1 MFQRTKAFFRR
12 LFTRTSPAATRQRQA
27 MKRRRVFLE
36 GLESR
41 SMLAVLFDQ
50 ATYGEGRTPV
60 VTVNALSPNTLY
72 YLRTA
77 SPNDAS
83 WSATSN
89 ASGVISTTIPAPI
102 DAPQKFNFIVSTT
115 PGGASLQSREV
126 EVPVIQLTVTAN
138 PSPSEGSPTTIA
150 FAYISGGPT
159 SVPVTFSIGGSAT
172 AGIDYTALSAIGTL
186 PPGSSVTRSFSTFT
200 DNLVEGTETI
210 DIALTNTHHYYVST
224 SGPVTNGVRIS
235 IIDRPVSVSVNSTD
249 NTASEY
255 GPNQGAFTFTRS
267 PDGNH
272 TQPLT
277 VNYTVSGTA
286 ANGTDYVSLP
296 GSITIPGNSLSST
309 LPLIPVLDGTSE
321 GNENV
326 VVTVTGT
333 SQYVVGT
340 PVATVTISDDPAT
353 SVVLDGLGNLIIT
366 DEVPL
371 GLANNINISR
381 SGTNLVLT
389 NDVHPFSIAPIAGAV
404 LSNGDKTLSIPF
416 ANVTGNITVTVDL
429 AGGDAIPAGGLIFNG
444 GENAGD
450 DDQLKITGYSLTTAD
465 GVADVSVTHTGA
477 EAGNVVL
484 AGLGTVTFAQIE
496 PLSLVGDAA
505 DIEITLPAGADSITL
520 GDDGGAQDGN
530 GNTAN
535 TSALYDATGPAYSF
549 ELTEFTNPTNSL
561 TIKRGSAADDLNVLD
576 LVASGMNAS
585 LKLGEVAGEFDQI
598 TFSGPVTLTSNKN
611 LTANAS
617 GTISLTTATSDLAT
631 SGTGAISL
639 TTARDIAIVSGSS
652 ITTVNGNL
660 SLLANQQGSPTTG
673 DFAGISVTGG
683 LIQATG
689 VGSVTVRGKGGNA
702 STGSQYG
709 VQVLSGGDILGG
721 TGGLLFVEG
730 TGGASTGSNNRGILL
745 DGAGTTINSAGAN
758 VQVNGV
764 GGGTGGTSAGNF
776 GALVFNGAAISAGGA
791 GTVDVSGFGGVGASA
806 SSHGTV
812 VQGTNSIITSTGG
825 NVEVSGQ
832 GLSTAFGS
840 RGVSVVGGGKIT
852 AGGTGSVTVD
862 GMGGGTYSS
871 GVEVNSASFVT
882 SSGGNVQVTGTGGS
896 AVAGE
901 SQHGVL
907 ISSDGHIT
915 SGGTGTVVIIGVAG
929 AGTALD
935 PSHGVF
941 VDGNTSTI
949 GPAAGNITI
958 TGTGAIAANSLG
970 IRLRSGASISTSGT
984 GNATLIADRIF
995 IDTGATPAGINVG
1008 SNTAT
1013 LRTKTPVTVGINLG
1027 SMIDTTANTLE
1038 ISDAELDRVTAG
1050 TLQIGDA
1057 NSGAITFTANIDRAA
1072 STNVVLT
1079 TGANNN
1085 IALGAFSLNAGPAG
1099 DIALTTSGT
1108 GGITT
1113 SNNTGIDLTGDDIV
1127 LTAGSGGIG
1136 SGTNLVRM
1144 NANTISAIAT
1154 GGYHLSEADTVTIA
1168 AGGLDGNADN
1178 DLAGGTFVLG
1188 GAGRIEDND
1197 IIGLSGTL
1205 KLNGFNETLRGI
1217 SSGAGA
1223 VIQNDSATHAT
1234 LTINDDGFGYTL
1246 AATLGGATANENNFS
1261 IHKIGNGSMNL
1272 NGNNTFTGA
1281 FTIDDGSVRLGHGN
1295 ALGSTSGTTI
1305 VQATG
1310 ALDINGQSVSEP
1322 LSLSG
1327 LGFGPGALYNN
1338 SGTAGL
1344 VNASVTLT
1352 GNTRMGGT
1360 GDFTISGII
1369 DDGVSTF
1376 GLTKEGAG
1384 IVTLFASN
1392 SFNGDVIVNAGELRI
1407 TGSTSAT
1414 SDVTAQTGGT
1424 VGGTG
1429 TINDILSGGSNGKI
1443 APGSGGV
1450 GTLTVNRVGL
1460 QAVTMVATSS
1470 LNIEIGGASSYDI
1483 LAATG
1488 AVSVG
1493 GSTLNLSS
1501 FGGFTPVAGN
1511 QYVFLTNDSTD
1522 AIVGTFVAGTGSTLT
1537 AGTSLP
1543 EGTVVSTNFLGSG
1556 LPAIITYTAGT
1567 GNDVGILV
1575 GNTTVALSSGNLT
1588 IADAAAK
1595 SDDIRLKKVNVSGT
1609 DYLEIYDPVNY
1620 PAGAGFI
1627 QVDAHTVRVPWASI
1641 TGSITVN
1648 SLAGNDKL
1656 TVDFSGVGS
1665 PITSG
1670 GISYDGGAQ
1679 TTQDVLAL
1687 VGGTTTTVQ
1696 HNFVTENSGIVVLTG
1711 ALAGTITY
1719 AGIEPITDNVSATNR
1734 IFSFTSASAET
1745 IALTT
1750 SPLVGFDNRID
1761 SNVGGE
1767 LVDFTNPTASL
1778 EIITTSGSGADV
1790 VTISSISSTY
1800 RAATTITTGGDDA
1813 VNVNAALTLGSGAVT
1828 GSFSVAAAQL
1838 TTLTASINTDAG
1850 TNAGAISIS
1859 SPTRLGA
1866 NVTLD
1871 SDGSGTDGGITLGG
1885 LVSASASDT
1894 HTLTMVAGGGNVSVG
1909 SFESTAANRLLGWT
1923 VSSANNVS
1931 SGGVTTGSGGVNI
1944 TGAGTA
1950 AFSASITT
1958 VGGGPIAI
1966 NSPTISVTNN
1976 LTTTGAGHITFTHS
1990 GALTVGGTVALGAS
2004 ATLTDNNT
2012 GTGTING
2019 VISGGLAASSVVK
2032 NGTGTLTLGGANSYS
2047 GATTLSGGILSVSS
2061 LANGGSNSNLG
2072 ASSNAAA
2079 NLVFNGGTLLY
2090 TGAAGS
2096 TDRLFTLTENGG
2108 TIDSSGTGNL
2118 QLTNTGSI
2126 AFTGSGARTLTLTGS
2141 NQGTVA
2147 TSGDVTVTALNRFL
2161 PIIGNGSGGNVSV
2174 QKSGVGV
2181 WSLGGSNSYAGSTN
2195 IAAGQLG
2202 ITASTSLGTSA
2213 VSVSAGAQLA
2223 FSATGLTVAN
2233 AIALNGLTTF
2243 NFAGRSLSGAL
2254 VGGNISGAVNNTLSG
2269 PLTLNATSNISTN
2282 WNDKTLTITGKIS
2295 GAGGL
2300 QLDLMQSGNG
2310 APNLT
2315 LSNATNDYA
2324 GGTFINSGILRFS
2337 ADGNLGAA
2345 TGSVTF
2351 NGGQLIDTATTG
2363 VITMSRPIVVSSGG
2377 GTITTSGTGAA
2388 GSLVLSAANQIS
2400 GSAAL
2405 SKSGGSDLQIMQNN
2419 AFAGVWNVVS
2429 GNLVVSSANAL
2440 GTTAGV
2446 TNVFG
2451 SLVLNSGSSITVA
2464 ENLALLNTTGDSL
2477 VNAAGANTVTGTLS
2491 VPFTSNVGFRSDAG
2505 TLNINSNLALPA
2517 SAIAVSGAGNTVI
2530 NGQISGGGSSVNYP
2544 TTMSSTANLL
2554 DYWRFN
2560 ETSGTTVAS
2569 TGSGLHNGTLVGGPT
2584 LNAASQ
2590 NAQLGTAIQFN
2601 GSSQYITT
2609 AAANTM
2615 GLNGSFTAMAWVNA
2629 NNLSGDRTIF
2639 GTDAASANTGLHLI
2653 IRGGKPHFGFYS
2665 NDTGGNATLSTGTW
2679 YHLVW
2684 RFDSGTGTQSMF
2696 VNGVLD
2702 SSTAGHA
2709 AFAGTGVVNIGRWNS
2724 GNYFSGSMDE
2734 PAIFNRALSNAEV
2747 LGIATAGFPT
2757 SVTKSGSGTLTL
2769 TANNSYSGQTTVSG
2783 GTLQVGAAGTTGT
2796 LGAGAVV
2803 NNGALTINRSN
2814 AYALSNGV
2822 TGSGVINQIGAGT
2835 TTLTNTNS
2843 AAGGT
2848 NVTGGILAVNG
2859 TLTSNVVVTAPA
2871 TLWGSGTITGNVS
2884 GNGTFSPGNSPG
2896 TMTIIG
2902 AFNPSGTVNLEVNSP
2917 WTTPGTDFDRYNVTG
2932 SVNLTGATLNFPN
2945 AIDTSAPSTFQ
2956 MLTLI
2961 NNDGTAD
2968 LTTAAAGPV
2977 DGALVTIGSRTFRLF
2992 YNGGDGNDV
3001 VLVEATQPTVVYVED
3016 TAWSSLTPG
3025 TNIPDGDFT
3034 TGTAEPAIYGVN
3046 AFNTIQAAINAVAG
3060 SGTVIVNAG
3069 TYAENVVVNKSVI
3082 LIGAQDG
3089 IDARGRVATEST
3101 IQSPNGGLALDL
3113 AANAITVNGFRVVD
3127 GVLRANGN
3135 NLSIVNNLFDV
3146 NGSVLNPA
3154 LVGTQTSVI
3163 GLGTVGGTVTV
3174 SQNSLA
3180 VSGTVGAD
3188 NYVLGPLDGQEGWT
3202 GGAQP
3207 NFTNNDLG
3215 FDNLDGTFGDEA
3227 VTNLQSQS
3235 GAQSWRY
3242 SRGYGSPG
3250 QGTPFTPNLGAT
3262 VGAPSFAD
3270 GDTSTVTFGF
3280 RAVDPAG
3287 DGSSQNIYEGDVGGN
3302 ERTGAQ
3308 INLQNLASGVR
3319 LFTNIYNPTTNAF
3332 SVVELGVYSGSAW
3345 HTVEMITV
3353 YNDDPALDLTTFKV
3367 DGLTVAAT
3375 NPWMHIWRADQA
3387 GPPAYVPGSRLKF
3400 FSLQDGSA
3408 AIKGFYYDNISM
3420 EISDTS
3426 NPGVPIASYS
3436 TSFET
3441 LTADVDSVDGVKLTG
3456 NAGGLTAL
3464 NITNNNVDGGNTDT
3478 AASSGVRVAATT
3490 AAGNVTIS
3498 GNDLTGFN
3506 TGVFVAA
3513 ANTANIS
3520 GNIGSINGNVIGIDV
3535 NGGSASITSNSIYD
3549 NGTGIRVTNGG
3560 TVTALSD
3567 INFFDGSATDPD
3579 NNRDLQLTSTAGA
3592 VTFGNNLAFRGNT
3605 FFIDNQDT
3613 PAINLTA
3620 LTGIT
3625 FDEVNNFRIEDK
3637 MHHLVDTDLPLTTG
3651 LITWVASNVYVT
3663 SAGTDHSIQRGV
3675 DAASSGHTVN
3685 VEAGTYAENVVLNK
3699 QLTLLGA
3706 QQNVDARGRVVAS
3719 PNPLVESI
3727 IAPVSGRPI
3736 ELQSLADNLTINGFA
3751 VVGSFSG
3758 AFGLI
3763 ESTSGP
3769 LDNFNLLNNHV
3780 AVATGFTAAVLFLND
3795 SAIDADID
3803 RNEFVAATGSAQA
3816 VFFDSPDL
3824 FHGLHFTNNNVL
3836 RAGAPAGTGL
3846 FVDGNRNIGT
3856 SISLR
3861 SPIVSGNLFQNH
3873 ALGFNAGQRSFDDT
3887 QFVENTFTLNTG
3899 GFAGGPLDSTIARN
3913 TFSSNSLYGVRLT
3926 AFGNTADPTR
3936 GAQNT
3941 TVSNNIFTGN
3951 GTTVDLVNGYGDI
3964 RIDDQFNGTQST
3976 NTIINNSLGSTI
3988 GAFNRETNAELI
4000 NFSGNWWGTNT
4011 NPETAGKILG
4021 QGGAEANVDYTPW
4034 LNSGT
4039 DASGTA
4045 GFQGDFSNLHVDDD
4059 SPQVGATGRI
4069 SEGINL
4075 LTATG
4080 TVQVKAGTYVENVST
4095 TGKTVT
4101 VAPGTPASQV
4111 LLTGNLTLDSNDTL
4125 ALNIDGL
4132 SAATQYDN
4140 FVVTGT
4146 VALGSATL
4154 AVTASITP
4162 AALDTFTL
4170 INNDAADAVSGIFN
4184 TLTPG
4189 SIVSVNGVNKRI
4201 FYQGNDGNDV
4211 ILAPE
4216 TPATAYVSNTLFA
4229 GKVTGDFILDADA
4242 GTTGDQSAIFN
4253 YNAFV
4258 GVNTAL
4264 SAVTASG
4271 TVIVNAGTYAEAVV
4285 SAGTKTIEI
4294 TGPNTPQS
4302 VILQSLATAVGQNVI
4317 IEGTST
4323 LTVGDAT
4330 STTIAGVI
4338 SGTGSLTKTGTG
4350 TVTLSG
4356 ANTFAGTTTVNVG
4369 TLQLGNATALGST
4382 VGTTS
4387 VTSGAVLDLNGQT
4400 VGAEGLTLNGT
4411 GIAAG
4416 GALINSNATAA
4427 SLSGTI
4433 AATSYNVGG
4442 TGNITLSGSVQGT
4455 LTKVAGNTLTLS
4467 GVADN
4472 GGLVVAANGGTTIL
4486 AKTSSGGVHAIGSG
4500 GTGLTINSGA
4510 TVQLSGTGGDQIFTQ
4525 ADVVVNAGG
4534 ILDLNGLSEG
4544 FDILSGGGNIRNA
4557 GALATLTIGEA
4568 NAGGVYTGTIGFT
4581 GANNIAV
4588 TKVGSA
4594 PAYFDGSNTYDGL
4607 TTVTAGYL
4615 VVRNNNALGSTAA
4628 GTTVASGAT
4637 LQLESS
4643 GSVNIPA
4650 EALTITGTGVSG
4662 NRGALATWSG
4672 TNSYAGPI
4680 TMSGD
4685 SLIYVNTG
4693 SMNLSNV
4700 ISESGGVRSLTKN
4713 GGGLLTLSGANT
4725 YTGVTAITAGTV
4737 TVSGSL
4743 ADATDVSVSSGAIY
4757 DVAASD
4763 TIDGLSGAGSVT
4775 LGANTLTVGSNNE
4788 ATPDFSGVISG
4799 TGGFTKIGTGQ
4810 QSFSGTNLYSGATN
4824 INAGVLRF
4832 TGVGATSTSSTINVN
4847 NTGTLRFG
4855 RNDTWGNHTSDV
4867 SSPII
4872 VNAGGVVQSGGFYN
4886 TLVNLTLNGG
4896 TLELT
4901 GGAIPAFPAF
4911 ALKGTVTVGGSQA
4924 SQINVVS
4931 GVNNLINIGDD
4942 NLGPTIFTVADSS
4955 GNANADLIVNAP
4967 LQDNAFGGIGL
4978 TKNGAGTMTLSAAN
4992 TYGGPTSISAGTLL
5006 VNGTNSGTGVVNV
5019 SNSAVLGGTGSIA
5032 GAVNLLGTSRL
5043 APGVAGAESLATGN
5057 LTFISTTFFDVQIG
5071 GTTAVT
5077 QHDQMNVTGA
5087 VNLANATLNLQQIS
5101 GFNVSSG
5108 VAQQYI
5114 IITNDGSDVVS
5125 GTFNGLPEGS
5135 PVIYAGGT
5143 LYVSYSGNDG
5153 NDVVLYSQPTVNGTP
5168 NNDTLV
5174 LRQVSANP
5182 ALVEF
5187 SLNAAAFVQVTS
5199 ALPFTFNGLANI
5211 DLMLVDTSN
5220 GDPIS
5225 TGNTT
5230 FNGELL
5236 RVQKNTGLA
5245 SDVAT
5250 YVPSTTP
5257 NAGLV
5262 TLTGFGDINFTQTT
5276 NVDFVN
5282 LTTVNVQTATIAD
5295 TLTLLDDN
5303 TATNGIAV
5311 PAGYSIA
5318 AAADLRINGA
5328 NAIVGLRNVTN
5339 ANVDTV
5345 TGGTNGNDAVTI
5357 NSGTG
5362 AHGITNLTIATGTG
5376 TDTVTVTGALTV
5388 SGNITINSQNIAV
5401 NNTLNGGA
5409 TSTVS
5414 LNAGTGAITTSGTG
5428 VDVVAQ
5434 DLSATATTGI
5444 NLDTTVLNITA
5455 TNSGA
5460 GNINIDETNGAN
5472 VLNVA
5477 ATTGSATVTSTTGNL
5492 NVTTVSAST
5501 SVTLT
5506 ATAGAI
5512 TDANLA
5518 AVNIT
5523 AASATL
5529 SATTGIGSGNAIE
5542 TTLGSLSATNATSG
5556 TIEIVE
5562 TDAITLTSLVQST
5575 DNDANDIFVTAAG
5588 TISVGVVNAG
5598 TASGDVTLTATTG
5611 SIIDDSVDAI
5621 ADVIG
5626 DVVTLTA
5633 PAGVGQSGGA
5643 GTLDTTANSLDV
5655 SVTVAGGSIFITE
5668 TNAVTLTDID
5678 TADGSIT
5685 ITAGGTITAT
5695 DVQSLIDSTNVITLT
5710 TTVGNILVD
5719 LVSAVGDTIVLSAA
5733 GAIEEVTPSDAGAD
5747 LVASVITATAATGIG
5762 HAATIEINTITN
5774 VSRGLTATVTG
5785 TGAIDLLDVTGGL
5798 RVLSATTTNGDITIA
5813 ATTGDIFAESITSTS
5828 DVDANDV
5835 VVTANAGN
5843 IIAGVIS
5850 AGATAGDVTLTATGG
5865 SITDDVSDAAAD
5877 VIGDLV
5883 SMTATSGVG
5892 ESAGFGSLD
5901 TSANFLDVRV
5911 TAAGLINLNEI
5922 NAVTLS
5928 DIDTFNGP
5936 ITINAGGTMTA
5947 TDVASLLDAE
5957 LNDITLTTTSGD
5969 IAVGT
5974 ILAGGIGDAFLT
5986 AAAAIT
5992 DIDATNPDITA
6003 DDVVLI
6009 GSTGVATSG
6018 DFLEIS
6024 ASNLE
6029 AVGGTGGVFVANSG
6043 SLIIGNIGSVVG
6055 VNASGGNIVVTTTG
6069 AMTVAENVTATGAT
6083 TNVTL
6088 TAIDAVAAGQNL
6100 VLNASTT
6107 VSSAAATVTLNA
6119 GDNATING
6127 DITSGGFTT
6136 INIDF
6141 GDAESAGATVTAGDG
6156 GTLTIAVASVI
6167 MTPNSTAGGAYLNS
6181 GNDYD
6186 TFIFNPQETTAFFV
6200 DGGAPVG
6207 GTTGDILQMNV
6218 TDTVNPNLT
6227 IPGGPTVFN
6236 GKAYNGAGS
6245 GVWTFTPDHRN
6256 VHFKSIEDA
6265 QITGQYHLTYDNS
6278 IAPVSTNLVIM
6289 LDGTA
6294 SPNERLQFRDG
6305 STGGTILYQTTLTPI
6320 LSVRVLGGTG
6330 NDTVTVDDINGLP
6343 SFAGSVPL
6351 STGVGNHQSTSDT
6364 DATTAPEFFFDAGT
6378 GTNILN
6384 LNLNA
6389 ASTQQQF
6396 AFGTGLAAGSLEAE
6410 IQSTNATTGLNAYVR
6425 NVGEVNRTGATAP
6438 LGGLTVYGT
6447 TIANQISI
6455 SNNTGGETRVAA
6467 VGHTS
6472 FDFSGNNYNS
6482 LVVNPLD
6489 GNDTVDLISFGTS
6502 QTNNWPITLNGNA
6515 DIDTIRVRST
6525 SGNTGLINLNGN
6537 AGSDFF
6543 QLYDGTTTAGTVDN
6557 IAGLVIVDGTDG
6569 NVALNTDTLTII
6581 DNSDPTADNVL
6592 VSPVAAGSSADY
6604 AVEGING
6611 LVGND
6616 VVLRNID
6623 TLNYTGT
6630 LGNDTIDGQFRN
6642 TSPTAHDLSTVS
6654 LSGWVGADQFL
6665 LFTTDQYGGSGV
6677 GFTPTGTPSGVSQV
6691 NLFGD
6696 ASGNP
6701 NAVDGND
6708 VFGETPPGIT
6718 GTGIMQVGLAVSD
6731 AVRLIRPSVTTGLAI
6746 DGGQPTGPQPPLGD
6760 IVNGDKLNLDV
6771 TALPNTNPVIVST
6784 FSPGSVVATG
6794 IAPTTWTQIEDMNLV
6809 DQGRLTNVQMGD
6821 LYARTTP
6828 NQDLVQFGLNPTP
6841 LNPYQVR
6848 LRINSTMANYSAS
6861 NKTIIYSGGHNDT
6874 ITQANLTIP
6883 AEFYGEDGDDNISGA
6898 IANDWLVGGIGNDRI
6913 NAGRGDNVVWGDN
6926 APTLPGDPQ
6935 PQDGATGGNDIL
6947 SGLEGA
6953 DVFYGGAG
6961 NDHVS
6966 AGDGNDYVNGGL
6978 GEDFLDGFGGDDRIY
6993 GGAGN
6998 DTLTGARGNDLLIG
7012 NAGDDKLYGNEGN
7025 DVLIGGTEADLLDGG
7040 NGNDL
7045 LVNGSVLNETSS
7057 RTSLATAS
7065 NYSPAT
7071 YTNPADNDAA
7081 LIGLLFQWATASDPT
7096 SIAPISH
7103 DGANDDLFGGQG
7115 DDDFCWEVADVLDNA
7130 TGISPPDYGAFGMGF
7145 DQRIN
7150 PT

>member
-1 MFQRTKAFFRR
+1 VNKGAF
-12 LFTRTSPAATRQRQA
+12 LDGGLKGGGGGATVTINAANAGNVFTLRNNNSNFAGTLIVNGIASATANAGSGLAINASITGLQNADLTVNGTLELGNTGLGWHTTFTSPFSNTIGAMNGTGIVVENGSSGSGNLITLITGNTNNNGVFSGQIVTAPGGGRIALTKIGTGTQTLSGANTYDGPTTISAGTLQIGGAGSLGSGSYAGAIINNATLQYSSSAAQTLSGA
-27 MKRRRVFLE
+27 ISGSGALLKDT
-36 GLESR
+36 
-41 SMLAVLFDQ
+41 AVSTLTLSGTTANTFAG
-50 ATYGEGRTPV
+50 ATTV
-60 VTVNALSPNTLY
+60 VQGNLVLSKSANVVALPGDIFMPFNLSPNLWM
-72 YLRTA
+72 TA
-77 SPNDAS
+77 DGQLGG
-83 WSATSN
+83 
-89 ASGVISTTIPAPI
+89 SGVLTFTGTGTSAAARFYLQGTSQSLAGIVENDGSVRGVVQNSEPGIAGPSVSAPGTLTLTGSGNYSFSGFLRNATGSLALIKTGTGQQNFVGGSISYTGATTLSAGTLVLQDTTAFASAIAVGSSGTLTGIRTVQGAGSRSPMMGNGITGSGTININNAGTGVTGGWI
-102 DAPQKFNFIVSTT
+102 TVNGGTGSLNFSGTININSGTFARDNTNANTITGTATVNVAANAVFGAGRGGNSTIGALNGAGDVSTVWS
-115 PGGASLQSREV
+115 GAS
-126 EVPVIQLTVTAN
+126 A
-138 PSPSEGSPTTIA
+138 
-150 FAYISGGPT
+150 
-159 SVPVTFSIGGSAT
+159 
-172 AGIDYTALSAIGTL
+172 
-186 PPGSSVTRSFSTFT
+186 
-200 DNLVEGTETI
+200 
-210 DIALTNTHHYYVST
+210 
-224 SGPVTNGVRIS
+224 
-235 IIDRPVSVSVNSTD
+235 
-249 NTASEY
+249 
-255 GPNQGAFTFTRS
+255 
-267 PDGNH
+267 
-272 TQPLT
+272 
-277 VNYTVSGTA
+277 
-286 ANGTDYVSLP
+286 
-296 GSITIPGNSLSST
+296 GSITIGNGDASGSFSGRIRGNGGTPDGNIDGGVMSVIKTGTGTQTLSGANTYTGATTISAGMLSVSGSLSNST
-309 LPLIPVLDGTSE
+309 
-321 GNENV
+321 
-326 VVTVTGT
+326 
-333 SQYVVGT
+333 
-340 PVATVTISDDPAT
+340 
-353 SVVLDGLGNLIIT
+353 
-366 DEVPL
+366 
-371 GLANNINISR
+371 
-381 SGTNLVLT
+381 
-389 NDVHPFSIAPIAGAV
+389 
-404 LSNGDKTLSIPF
+404 
-416 ANVTGNITVTVDL
+416 
-429 AGGDAIPAGGLIFNG
+429 
-444 GENAGD
+444 
-450 DDQLKITGYSLTTAD
+450 
-465 GVADVSVTHTGA
+465 DVSVASGATYDVAASDTIDGLTG
-477 EAGNVVL
+477 AGNV
-484 AGLGTVTFAQIE
+484 
-496 PLSLVGDAA
+496 
-505 DIEITLPAGADSITL
+505 TL
-520 GDDGGAQDGN
+520 GSFTLTVGGNNQA
-530 GNTAN
+530 TA
-535 TSALYDATGPAYSF
+535 
-549 ELTEFTNPTNSL
+549 
-561 TIKRGSAADDLNVLD
+561 
-576 LVASGMNAS
+576 
-585 LKLGEVAGEFDQI
+585 
-598 TFSGPVTLTSNKN
+598 TFSGS
-611 LTANAS
+611 
-617 GTISLTTATSDLAT
+617 I
-631 SGTGAISL
+631 SGTGEF
-639 TTARDIAIVSGSS
+639 TKSGSGTQTLS
-652 ITTVNGNL
+652 GANAYGATTV
-660 SLLANQQGSPTTG
+660 S
-673 DFAGISVTGG
+673 
-683 LIQATG
+683 
-689 VGSVTVRGKGGNA
+689 
-702 STGSQYG
+702 
-709 VQVLSGGDILGG
+709 
-721 TGGLLFVEG
+721 
-730 TGGASTGSNNRGILL
+730 
-745 DGAGTTINSAGAN
+745 
-758 VQVNGV
+758 
-764 GGGTGGTSAGNF
+764 
-776 GALVFNGAAISAGGA
+776 
-791 GTVDVSGFGGVGASA
+791 
-806 SSHGTV
+806 
-812 VQGTNSIITSTGG
+812 
-825 NVEVSGQ
+825 
-832 GLSTAFGS
+832 
-840 RGVSVVGGGKIT
+840 
-852 AGGTGSVTVD
+852 
-862 GMGGGTYSS
+862 
-871 GVEVNSASFVT
+871 
-882 SSGGNVQVTGTGGS
+882 
-896 AVAGE
+896 
-901 SQHGVL
+901 
-907 ISSDGHIT
+907 
-915 SGGTGTVVIIGVAG
+915 
-929 AGTALD
+929 
-935 PSHGVF
+935 
-941 VDGNTSTI
+941 
-949 GPAAGNITI
+949 
-958 TGTGAIAANSLG
+958 
-970 IRLRSGASISTSGT
+970 
-984 GNATLIADRIF
+984 
-995 IDTGATPAGINVG
+995 
-1008 SNTAT
+1008 
-1013 LRTKTPVTVGINLG
+1013 
-1027 SMIDTTANTLE
+1027 
-1038 ISDAELDRVTAG
+1038 AG
-1050 TLQIGDA
+1050 TLQIGD
-1057 NSGAITFTANIDRAA
+1057 
-1072 STNVVLT
+1072 
-1079 TGANNN
+1079 
-1085 IALGAFSLNAGPAG
+1085 
-1099 DIALTTSGT
+1099 
-1108 GGITT
+1108 
-1113 SNNTGIDLTGDDIV
+1113 
-1127 LTAGSGGIG
+1127 
-1136 SGTNLVRM
+1136 
-1144 NANTISAIAT
+1144 
-1154 GGYHLSEADTVTIA
+1154 
-1168 AGGLDGNADN
+1168 
-1178 DLAGGTFVLG
+1178 
-1188 GAGRIEDND
+1188 
-1197 IIGLSGTL
+1197 
-1205 KLNGFNETLRGI
+1205 
-1217 SSGAGA
+1217 
-1223 VIQNDSATHAT
+1223 
-1234 LTINDDGFGYTL
+1234 
-1246 AATLGGATANENNFS
+1246 GGAT
-1261 IHKIGNGSMNL
+1261 G
-1272 NGNNTFTGA
+1272 
-1281 FTIDDGSVRLGHGN
+1281 
-1295 ALGSTSGTTI
+1295 
-1305 VQATG
+1305 
-1310 ALDINGQSVSEP
+1310 
-1322 LSLSG
+1322 
-1327 LGFGPGALYNN
+1327 
-1338 SGTAGL
+1338 
-1344 VNASVTLT
+1344 
-1352 GNTRMGGT
+1352 
-1360 GDFTISGII
+1360 
-1369 DDGVSTF
+1369 
-1376 GLTKEGAG
+1376 
-1384 IVTLFASN
+1384 
-1392 SFNGDVIVNAGELRI
+1392 
-1407 TGSTSAT
+1407 
-1414 SDVTAQTGGT
+1414 
-1424 VGGTG
+1424 
-1429 TINDILSGGSNGKI
+1429 
-1443 APGSGGV
+1443 
-1450 GTLTVNRVGL
+1450 
-1460 QAVTMVATSS
+1460 
-1470 LNIEIGGASSYDI
+1470 
-1483 LAATG
+1483 
-1488 AVSVG
+1488 
-1493 GSTLNLSS
+1493 
-1501 FGGFTPVAGN
+1501 
-1511 QYVFLTNDSTD
+1511 
-1522 AIVGTFVAGTGSTLT
+1522 
-1537 AGTSLP
+1537 
-1543 EGTVVSTNFLGSG
+1543 
-1556 LPAIITYTAGT
+1556 
-1567 GNDVGILV
+1567 
-1575 GNTTVALSSGNLT
+1575 
-1588 IADAAAK
+1588 
-1595 SDDIRLKKVNVSGT
+1595 
-1609 DYLEIYDPVNY
+1609 
-1620 PAGAGFI
+1620 
-1627 QVDAHTVRVPWASI
+1627 
-1641 TGSITVN
+1641 
-1648 SLAGNDKL
+1648 
-1656 TVDFSGVGS
+1656 
-1665 PITSG
+1665 
-1670 GISYDGGAQ
+1670 
-1679 TTQDVLAL
+1679 
-1687 VGGTTTTVQ
+1687 
-1696 HNFVTENSGIVVLTG
+1696 
-1711 ALAGTITY
+1711 
-1719 AGIEPITDNVSATNR
+1719 
-1734 IFSFTSASAET
+1734 
-1745 IALTT
+1745 
-1750 SPLVGFDNRID
+1750 
-1761 SNVGGE
+1761 
-1767 LVDFTNPTASL
+1767 
-1778 EIITTSGSGADV
+1778 
-1790 VTISSISSTY
+1790 
-1800 RAATTITTGGDDA
+1800 
-1813 VNVNAALTLGSGAVT
+1813 TLGSGAV
-1828 GSFSVAAAQL
+1828 
-1838 TTLTASINTDAG
+1838 
-1850 TNAGAISIS
+1850 
-1859 SPTRLGA
+1859 
-1866 NVTLD
+1866 
-1871 SDGSGTDGGITLGG
+1871 
-1885 LVSASASDT
+1885 
-1894 HTLTMVAGGGNVSVG
+1894 
-1909 SFESTAANRLLGWT
+1909 
-1923 VSSANNVS
+1923 
-1931 SGGVTTGSGGVNI
+1931 
-1944 TGAGTA
+1944 
-1950 AFSASITT
+1950 
-1958 VGGGPIAI
+1958 
-1966 NSPTISVTNN
+1966 
-1976 LTTTGAGHITFTHS
+1976 
-1990 GALTVGGTVALGAS
+1990 
-2004 ATLTDNNT
+2004 
-2012 GTGTING
+2012 
-2019 VISGGLAASSVVK
+2019 
-2032 NGTGTLTLGGANSYS
+2032 
-2047 GATTLSGGILSVSS
+2047 
-2061 LANGGSNSNLG
+2061 SN
-2072 ASSNAAA
+2072 
-2079 NLVFNGGTLLY
+2079 
-2090 TGAAGS
+2090 
-2096 TDRLFTLTENGG
+2096 
-2108 TIDSSGTGNL
+2108 
-2118 QLTNTGSI
+2118 
-2126 AFTGSGARTLTLTGS
+2126 
-2141 NQGTVA
+2141 
-2147 TSGDVTVTALNRFL
+2147 
-2161 PIIGNGSGGNVSV
+2161 
-2174 QKSGVGV
+2174 
-2181 WSLGGSNSYAGSTN
+2181 
-2195 IAAGQLG
+2195 
-2202 ITASTSLGTSA
+2202 
-2213 VSVSAGAQLA
+2213 
-2223 FSATGLTVAN
+2223 
-2233 AIALNGLTTF
+2233 
-2243 NFAGRSLSGAL
+2243 
-2254 VGGNISGAVNNTLSG
+2254 
-2269 PLTLNATSNISTN
+2269 
-2282 WNDKTLTITGKIS
+2282 
-2295 GAGGL
+2295 
-2300 QLDLMQSGNG
+2300 
-2310 APNLT
+2310 
-2315 LSNATNDYA
+2315 
-2324 GGTFINSGILRFS
+2324 
-2337 ADGNLGAA
+2337 
-2345 TGSVTF
+2345 
-2351 NGGQLIDTATTG
+2351 
-2363 VITMSRPIVVSSGG
+2363 
-2377 GTITTSGTGAA
+2377 
-2388 GSLVLSAANQIS
+2388 
-2400 GSAAL
+2400 
-2405 SKSGGSDLQIMQNN
+2405 
-2419 AFAGVWNVVS
+2419 
-2429 GNLVVSSANAL
+2429 
-2440 GTTAGV
+2440 
-2446 TNVFG
+2446 
-2451 SLVLNSGSSITVA
+2451 
-2464 ENLALLNTTGDSL
+2464 
-2477 VNAAGANTVTGTLS
+2477 
-2491 VPFTSNVGFRSDAG
+2491 
-2505 TLNINSNLALPA
+2505 
-2517 SAIAVSGAGNTVI
+2517 
-2530 NGQISGGGSSVNYP
+2530 
-2544 TTMSSTANLL
+2544 
-2554 DYWRFN
+2554 
-2560 ETSGTTVAS
+2560 
-2569 TGSGLHNGTLVGGPT
+2569 
-2584 LNAASQ
+2584 
-2590 NAQLGTAIQFN
+2590 
-2601 GSSQYITT
+2601 
-2609 AAANTM
+2609 
-2615 GLNGSFTAMAWVNA
+2615 
-2629 NNLSGDRTIF
+2629 
-2639 GTDAASANTGLHLI
+2639 
-2653 IRGGKPHFGFYS
+2653 
-2665 NDTGGNATLSTGTW
+2665 
-2679 YHLVW
+2679 
-2684 RFDSGTGTQSMF
+2684 
-2696 VNGVLD
+2696 
-2702 SSTAGHA
+2702 
-2709 AFAGTGVVNIGRWNS
+2709 
-2724 GNYFSGSMDE
+2724 
-2734 PAIFNRALSNAEV
+2734 
-2747 LGIATAGFPT
+2747 
-2757 SVTKSGSGTLTL
+2757 SGTL
-2769 TANNSYSGQTTVSG
+2769 A
-2783 GTLQVGAAGTTGT
+2783 
-2796 LGAGAVV
+2796 
-2803 NNGALTINRSN
+2803 INRNN

-2859 TLTSNVVVTAPA
+2859 TLTSNVLVTSPG
-2871 TLWGSGTITGNVS
+2871 TLWGNGTITGTVS

-2896 TMTIIG
+2896 TMTIVG

-2945 AIDTSAPSTFQ
+2945 AIDTSAPSTLQ

-2961 NNDGTAD
+2961 NNDGTVD

-2992 YNGGDGNDV
+2992 YNGEDGNNV
-3001 VLVEATQPTVVYVED
+3001 VLVDATTPTVVYVED
-3016 TAWSSLTPG
+3016 NDWDLLTPG

-3046 AFNTIQAAINAVAG
+3046 AFNTIAAALAAVANP
-3060 SGTVIVNAG
+3060 GTVIVNAG
-3069 TYAENVVVNKSVI
+3069 TYAENVVLNKQ
-3082 LIGAQDG
+3082 LTMLGAKRN
-3089 IDARGRVATEST
+3089 IDARGRV
-3101 IQSPNGGLALDL
+3101 
-3113 AANAITVNGFRVVD
+3113 
-3127 GVLRANGN
+3127 
-3135 NLSIVNNLFDV
+3135 
-3146 NGSVLNPA
+3146 
-3154 LVGTQTSVI
+3154 
-3163 GLGTVGGTVTV
+3163 
-3174 SQNSLA
+3174 
-3180 VSGTVGAD
+3180 
-3188 NYVLGPLDGQEGWT
+3188 
-3202 GGAQP
+3202 
-3207 NFTNNDLG
+3207 
-3215 FDNLDGTFGDEA
+3215 
-3227 VTNLQSQS
+3227 
-3235 GAQSWRY
+3235 
-3242 SRGYGSPG
+3242 
-3250 QGTPFTPNLGAT
+3250 
-3262 VGAPSFAD
+3262 VGAPS
-3270 GDTSTVTFGF
+3270 TLTESIV
-3280 RAVDPAG
+3280 VP
-3287 DGSSQNIYEGDVGGN
+3287 
-3302 ERTGAQ
+3302 
-3308 INLQNLASGVR
+3308 ASGR
-3319 LFTNIYNPTTNAF
+3319 SI
-3332 SVVELGVYSGSAW
+3332 E
-3345 HTVEMITV
+3345 
-3353 YNDDPALDLTTFKV
+3353 
-3367 DGLTVAAT
+3367 
-3375 NPWMHIWRADQA
+3375 
-3387 GPPAYVPGSRLKF
+3387 
-3400 FSLQDGSA
+3400 LQDG
-3408 AIKGFYYDNISM
+3408 
-3420 EISDTS
+3420 
-3426 NPGVPIASYS
+3426 
-3436 TSFET
+3436 
-3441 LTADVDSVDGVKLTG
+3441 
-3456 NAGGLTAL
+3456 
-3464 NITNNNVDGGNTDT
+3464 
-3478 AASSGVRVAATT
+3478 
-3490 AAGNVTIS
+3490 
-3498 GNDLTGFN
+3498 
-3506 TGVFVAA
+3506 
-3513 ANTANIS
+3513 
-3520 GNIGSINGNVIGIDV
+3520 
-3535 NGGSASITSNSIYD
+3535 
-3549 NGTGIRVTNGG
+3549 
-3560 TVTALSD
+3560 
-3567 INFFDGSATDPD
+3567 
-3579 NNRDLQLTSTAGA
+3579 
-3592 VTFGNNLAFRGNT
+3592 
-3605 FFIDNQDT
+3605 
-3613 PAINLTA
+3613 
-3620 LTGIT
+3620 
-3625 FDEVNNFRIEDK
+3625 
-3637 MHHLVDTDLPLTTG
+3637 
-3651 LITWVASNVYVT
+3651 
-3663 SAGTDHSIQRGV
+3663 
-3675 DAASSGHTVN
+3675 
-3685 VEAGTYAENVVLNK
+3685 
-3699 QLTLLGA
+3699 
-3706 QQNVDARGRVVAS
+3706 
-3719 PNPLVESI
+3719 
-3727 IAPVSGRPI
+3727 
-3736 ELQSLADNLTINGFA
+3736 ADNTTINGFA
-3751 VVGSFSG
+3751 VLTNVTGTDGAISSQSG
-3758 AFGLI
+3758 AGAGNDNLI
-3763 ESTSGP
+3763 
-3769 LDNFNLLNNHV
+3769 LRNNYV
-3780 AVATGFTAAVLFLND
+3780 EVLG
-3795 SAIDADID
+3795 
-3803 RNEFVAATGSAQA
+3803 AATGSALFMNRSA
-3816 VFFDSPDL
+3816 LDALIEKNEFRNSSGNTLFFDAPDQ
-3824 FHGLHFTNNNVL
+3824 FHGLRIIDNNVIHVGA
-3836 RAGAPAGTGL
+3836 AGGVGL
-3846 FVDGNRNIGT
+3846 FVDGNRNVSNVGSVNTPLIKGNVFT
-3856 SISLR
+3856 NYSAGANLGRYAFANGEISE
-3861 SPIVSGNLFQNH
+3861 NLF
-3873 ALGFNAGQRSFDDT
+3873 
-3887 QFVENTFTLNTG
+3887 TG
-3899 GFAGGPLDSTIARN
+3899 STGVGIQGGIANSLIARN
-3913 TFSSNSLYGVRLT
+3913 TFTGAGASAQGLQLRAVFGEDPT
-3926 AFGNTADPTR
+3926 DATKGAFNNQITNNVFSGNTLYDIFLSD
-3936 GAQNT
+3936 AQFPGTISTNAIFNNSFGSSIAIFYPGSETINASGNWYGTNT
-3941 TVSNNIFTGN
+3941 TAGVVAKLQNNTNERQWVGTKNGVAGTFRLSFNGNFTGN
-3951 GTTVDLVNGYGDI
+3951 LPLNNAAAV
-3964 RIDDQFNGTQST
+3964 QSE
-3976 NTIINNSLGSTI
+3976 LELLPGI
-3988 GAFNRETNAELI
+3988 GAGNVAVSAFGTSLDTYRRVYVIEFRNALA
-4000 NFSGNWWGTNT
+4000 NT
-4011 NPETAGKILG
+4011 NVNQLVVDDALLT
-4021 QGGAEANVDYTPW
+4021 GGSLPRAAVATLTEGAHAFSIDYTPW
-4034 LNSGT
+4034 LDSGT
-4039 DASGTA
+4039 DSDLITA
-4045 GFQGDFSNLHVDDD
+4045 GFQGNFNNLHVDDD

-4095 TGKTVT
+4095 AGKIVT
-4101 VAPGTPASQV
+4101 VAPGAPAAQV
-4111 LLTGNLTLDSNDTL
+4111 LLTGNLTLDANDTL

-4140 FVVTGT
+4140 FVVTGGVT
-4146 VALGSATL
+4146 LGGATL
-4154 AVTASITP
+4154 SIAATYTP

-4216 TPATAYVSNTLFA
+4216 TPVTAYVSNTLFA

-4264 SAVTASG
+4264 GAVTASG

-4330 STTIAGVI
+4330 STIIASVI
-4338 SGTGSLTKTGTG
+4338 SGTGALIKQGAGTL
-4350 TVTLSG
+4350 TLSG
-4356 ANTFAGTTTVNVG
+4356 ANTYAGTTTVNVG

-4433 AATSYNVGG
+4433 AATSYSVGG

-4467 GVADN
+4467 GVTDN

-4557 GALATLTIGEA
+4557 GSLATLTIGEA

-4685 SLIYVNTG
+4685 SLIFVNTG

-4775 LGANTLTVGSNNE
+4775 LGANTLTVGGNNE
-4788 ATPDFSGVISG
+4788 ATPDLSGVISG

-4832 TGVGATSTSSTINVN
+4832 TGGGATSTSSTINVN

-4855 RNDTWGNHTSDV
+4855 RNDTWGSHTSDV

-4901 GGAIPAFPAF
+4901 GGALPAFPAF

-4942 NLGPTIFTVADSS
+4942 TLGPTIFTVADSTS
-4955 GNANADLIVNAP
+4955 NANADLIVNAP

-4978 TKNGAGTMTLSAAN
+4978 TKNGAGTMTLTAAN
-4992 TYGGPTSISAGTLL
+4992 TYGGPTSVTAGTLL

-5032 GAVNLLGTSRL
+5032 GAVNLSGTSRL
-5043 APGVAGAESLATGN
+5043 TPGGSPESLATGA
-5057 LTFISTTFFDVQIG
+5057 LSFVAGTFFDVEIG

-5077 QHDQMNVTGA
+5077 QHDQVNVTG
-5087 VNLANATLNLQQIS
+5087 VVTLANAMLNVQQIS
-5101 GFNVSSG
+5101 GFTVSSG

-5114 IITNDGSDVVS
+5114 IITNDGSDIVS

-5135 PVIYAGGT
+5135 PVTYAGGT

-5174 LRQVSANP
+5174 LRQVSGNP

-5250 YVPSTTP
+5250 YVPSTTA

-5339 ANVDTV
+5339 SIVNTLP
-5345 TGGTNGNDAVTI
+5345 GGGNGIDAVTI
-5357 NSGTG
+5357 SSGTG
-5362 AHGITNLTIATGTG
+5362 AHGNTNLTIETNTLA
-5376 TDTVTVTGALTV
+5376 DTVTVTGALTV
-5388 SGNITINSQNIAV
+5388 GGNITINSQNIAV
-5401 NNTLNGGA
+5401 NATLTAGA
-5409 TSTVS
+5409 TSMVT
-5414 LNAGTGAITTSGTG
+5414 LNAGAGAITTSGTG

-5434 DLSATATTGI
+5434 DLLATATTGI
-5444 NLDTTVLNITA
+5444 NIDTTVLNMTA
-5455 TNSGA
+5455 TNSGT
-5460 GNINIDETNGAN
+5460 GSINIDETNGAN

-5477 ATTGSATVTSTTGNL
+5477 ATTGSATVTSATGNL

-5523 AASATL
+5523 ATSATL
-5529 SATTGIGSGNAIE
+5529 SAATGIGSGNAIE

-5562 TDAITLTSLVQST
+5562 TDAITLTSVLQST
-5575 DNDANDIFVTAAG
+5575 DNDANDIFVTATG
-5588 TISVGVVNAG
+5588 TITVGVVNAG
-5598 TASGDVTLTATTG
+5598 TTAGDVTLTANTG
-5611 SIIDDSVDAI
+5611 SIIDDSLDAV
-5621 ADVIG
+5621 ADVFG

-5633 PAGVGQSGGA
+5633 PSGVGQLAGA

-5668 TNAVTLTDID
+5668 SNAVTLADIE

-5835 VVTANAGN
+5835 IVTANAGN

-5850 AGATAGDVTLTATGG
+5850 AGTTAGDVTLTATGG
-5865 SITDDVSDAAAD
+5865 TITDEVSDNTAD

-5883 SMTATSGVG
+5883 IMTATSGVG
-5892 ESAGFGSLD
+5892 EAAGFGSLD
-5901 TSANFLDVRV
+5901 TSANFLDVTV
-5911 TAAGLINLNEI
+5911 TSAGLINLNEI

-5957 LNDITLTTTSGD
+5957 LNDIILTTTSGN

-5974 ILAGGIGDAFLT
+5974 IVAGASGDAFVT

-6009 GSTGVATSG
+6009 AGTGVAASG
-6018 DFLEIS
+6018 DFLEII
-6024 ASNLE
+6024 ATNLE
-6029 AVGGTGGVFVANSG
+6029 SAGGTGGVFVANSG

-6107 VSSAAATVTLNA
+6107 ISSASASVTLNA
-6119 GDNATING
+6119 GDDATING
-6127 DITSGGFTT
+6127 HITSGGTTT
-6136 INIDF
+6136 INVDF

-6167 MTPNSTAGGAYLNS
+6167 TTPNSTAGGAYLNS

-6218 TDTVNPNLT
+6218 TGTVNPNLT
-6227 IPGGPTVFN
+6227 VPGGPTVFN

-6278 IAPVSTNLVIM
+6278 IVPVSTNLVIM

-6320 LSVRVLGGTG
+6320 LSVRVLGGTA

-6343 SFAGSVPL
+6343 SFAGSVPAN
-6351 STGVGNHQSTSDT
+6351 TGVGDHPSTSDT
-6364 DATTAPEFFFDAGT
+6364 GPTPAPEFFFDAGT

-6396 AFGTGLAAGSLEAE
+6396 AFGTGIAAGSLEAE

-6425 NVGEVNRTGATAP
+6425 NVGEVNRTGATTP

-6455 SNNTGGETRVAA
+6455 ANNTGGETRVAA

-6489 GNDTVDLISFGTS
+6489 GNDTVDLVSFGTS

-6630 LGNDTIDGQFRN
+6630 LGNDTIDAQLRN
-6642 TSPTAHDLSTVS
+6642 TTPTAHDLSIVS

-6701 NAVDGND
+6701 NAADGND

-6718 GTGIMQVGLAVSD
+6718 GTGIMQVGLTVSD
-6731 AVRLIRPSVTTGLAI
+6731 SVRLIRPSVTTGLAI

-6771 TALPNTNPVIVST
+6771 SALPNTNPVIVST
-6784 FSPGSVVATG
+6784 FSPGTVVATG

-6809 DQGRLTNVQMGD
+6809 DQGKLTNVQMGD
-6821 LYARTTP
+6821 LFARTTP
-6828 NQDLVQFGLNPTP
+6828 NQDLVQFSLNPTT

-6848 LRINSTMANYSAS
+6848 LRINATMANYSAS

-6961 NDHVS
+6961 NDQVS

-7130 TGISPPDYGAFGMGF
+7130 PGISPPDYGAFGMGF